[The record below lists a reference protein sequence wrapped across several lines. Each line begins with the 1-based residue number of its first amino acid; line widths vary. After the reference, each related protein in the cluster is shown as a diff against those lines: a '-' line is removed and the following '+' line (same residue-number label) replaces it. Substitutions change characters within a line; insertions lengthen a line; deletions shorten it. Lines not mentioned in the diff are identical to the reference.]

1 MDDVIYGAFLAV
13 CASNS
18 KCEEAE
24 YYFNQMKAEG
34 HSPNVYHYSSLLNA
48 YSASGNCKKA
58 DMLIQ
63 DMKSEGLV
71 PNKVC
76 FLCHSP
82 NLRRQFVT
90 SRISYT

>member
-1 MDDVIYGAFLAV
+1 MQHNKLQMDGVIYGTILAV

-18 KCEEAE
+18 KWEEAE
-24 YYFNQMKAEG
+24 KYFNQMKDEG

-48 YSASGNCKKA
+48 YSTCGSYKKA

-76 FLCHSP
+76 FPYHLLI
-82 NLRRQFVT
+82 LR
-90 SRISYT
+90 S